1 MPPYGRILSL
11 DDFHKR
17 TAQFATQAKIDVL
30 SGQADA
36 TVEQKVPEEYR
47 LSPSPVINNNQN
59 NNTNPDKMLAAR
71 RRASIMYD
79 NESSTS
85 EEMVEN
91 EVDTEPEAAVPQPT
105 QPGAQV
111 QRTTAQLQNRTLSQ
125 VMSEEDSDRSSADS
139 GVVQGTPAPPATTTL
154 ATIASRSDT
163 TVDHNRFIA
172 LADWTG
178 DEEGDLAIKKGD
190 LLKILELRADGWW
203 KAVNTLGFVGNVPK
217 TFLKHFDPTDVGPS
231 EHLAVRNLN
240 PPPEPDPVPQRQPV
254 RPVGVPKI
262 QIPAPGKPSCLG
274 EALAQDVHLTGSC
287 HLAPRLS
294 RSNLAFHDIYWNFEA
309 DKLQKREVSVVKLV
323 RLVRIDG
330 MEKRPSKAHL
340 VRIAL
345 IDLSKTTGRQIV
357 SNVHTI
363 MASNKNGTW
372 TFSNRQDGSHD
383 IFHFS
388 DVIVRSNYKS
398 PEVALLIEA
407 SIIEDNESTGH
418 PEEISVGVAKVPLI
432 YNQVNGT
439 RLANRT
445 YTEIMLRE
453 NVFNRNGPGIRTGSQ
468 IVFRVTDVP
477 MDLVPY
483 VDSLPDVLLLPP
495 QFARL
500 TFFYRR
506 RLGEALLR
514 DRERRDTSE
523 LLYDPFLAS
532 FPRAFDQSDLLEY
545 CRRAF
550 QPKHNQIAKKSESEQ
565 LNTFFS
571 YFMET
576 AFVLLDN
583 PRLPPF
589 SHWDMRAIMARH
601 QLIEEHAQSVLE
613 NKGNVQFLLT
623 HPSRPIDV
631 FAYAVDPMGR
641 HAID

>member
-217 TFLKHFDPTDVGPS
+217 TFLKHFDPTDVGP
-231 EHLAVRNLN
+231 
-240 PPPEPDPVPQRQPV
+240 
-254 RPVGVPKI
+254 K
-262 QIPAPGKPSCLG
+262 
-274 EALAQDVHLTGSC
+274 
-287 HLAPRLS
+287 
-294 RSNLAFHDIYWNFEA
+294 
-309 DKLQKREVSVVKLV
+309 
-323 RLVRIDG
+323 
-330 MEKRPSKAHL
+330 
-340 VRIAL
+340 
-345 IDLSKTTGRQIV
+345 
-357 SNVHTI
+357 
-363 MASNKNGTW
+363 
-372 TFSNRQDGSHD
+372 
-383 IFHFS
+383 
-388 DVIVRSNYKS
+388 
-398 PEVALLIEA
+398 VALLIEA